1 MYVCYLINSYVIYKW
16 DLYKIIMIVWVL
28 KLEFFK

>member
-16 DLYKIIMIVWVL
+16 DLYNIIMIVWVL